1 LTKFGSEVSD
11 VNAEANDTIDKTREL
26 RERLYLAA
34 KTSKTR
40 RFHALYDKVYRQDFL
55 KHAWSQVKR
64 NKGSAGT
71 DEESIEDIVM
81 KGEDY
86 VLSEIQRTMERNEY
100 RPRSVK
106 RVYIP
111 KSDGKK
117 RPLGIP
123 TVRDRIVQASVKSV
137 IEPIFEADFF
147 DCSYGFRPNRNAHD
161 AIEEIRRTTNAGYV
175 VVLDADIKGYFDN
188 INHERLQ
195 EFIEQR
201 ISDRRTL
208 KLIRKW
214 LECGVIETD
223 GFHETDLGTPQ
234 GGVISP
240 LLANIYLHEFDKF
253 WTEQKMVKGRL
264 IRYADDFVILF
275 RSERE
280 AEKGML
286 LVKSK
291 LRELGLELNK
301 EKTRIVDILNGNE
314 GFDFLGFH
322 YHRVRSMKY
331 RKYYTQHWPSH
342 KSMNRLRSK
351 VREILDQRVTLP
363 WTLDAVVERLN
374 PILRGWM
381 NYFKYGNSAKKFK
394 QIDGYIH
401 ERLALWWSKKHSKSG
416 RRWGTDFTYKKYKE
430 SGVQVLSG
438 NIVYWSKRSK
448 AQG

>member
-1 LTKFGSEVSD
+1 MSGSGVSEV
-11 VNAEANDTIDKTREL
+11 NAKAIDTLNKTREL

-40 RFHALYDKVYRQDFL
+40 RFHALYDKIYRQDFL
-55 KHAWSQVKR
+55 MDAWSQVKR
-64 NKGSAGT
+64 NKGSAGID
-71 DEESIEDIVM
+71 DETIEDIVM
-81 KGEDY
+81 KGEDC
-86 VLSEIQRTMERNEY
+86 VLMEMQQILERKVY

-106 RVYIP
+106 RVLIP
-111 KSDGKK
+111 KLNGKE

-137 IEPIFEADFF
+137 IEPIFEADFLE
-147 DCSYGFRPNRNAHD
+147 CSYGFRPNRNAHD
-161 AIEEIRRTTNAGYV
+161 AIEEIRKATNSSYT

-188 INHERLQ
+188 INHERLL
-195 EFIEQR
+195 EYISQR
-201 ISDRRTL
+201 ISDRRIL

-214 LECGVIETD
+214 LESGVIEVD

-240 LLANIYLHEFDKF
+240 LLANIYLHEFDRF
-253 WTEQKMVKGRL
+253 WAEQKLVEGRL
-264 IRYADDFVILF
+264 IRYADDLVILF
-275 RSERE
+275 RSKYE
-280 AEKGML
+280 AKRGML
-286 LVKSK
+286 LVRSK
-291 LRELGLELNK
+291 LRELGLELNE
-301 EKTRIVDILNGNE
+301 EKTRIADTQNGNE

-322 YHRVRSMKY
+322 FHRVRSTKY

-351 VREILDQRVTLP
+351 VRDVLDRRVTLT
-363 WTLDAVVERLN
+363 WSLEEVVEKLN

-381 NYFKYGNSAKKFK
+381 NYFKYGNSSKKFS
-394 QIDGYIH
+394 QIDSYIQ
-401 ERLALWWSKKHSKSG
+401 ERLALWWSKKHGKSG
-416 RRWGTDFTYKKYKE
+416 RRWNTDFSYKIYRR

-438 NIVYWSKRSK
+438 YVSYWSRRSK